1 MIDNVPTYL
10 SPEELAALENG
21 PIEVAQVTEPAE
33 MFAIGLTMLS
43 ATNLKDYEILY
54 DC

>member
-10 SPEELAALENG
+10 SPEELIALENG
-21 PIEVAQVTEPAE
+21 PIEAAQITEPAE
-33 MFAIGLTMLS
+33 MFGIGITMLS
-43 ATNLKDYEILY
+43 AANLKDYSALY